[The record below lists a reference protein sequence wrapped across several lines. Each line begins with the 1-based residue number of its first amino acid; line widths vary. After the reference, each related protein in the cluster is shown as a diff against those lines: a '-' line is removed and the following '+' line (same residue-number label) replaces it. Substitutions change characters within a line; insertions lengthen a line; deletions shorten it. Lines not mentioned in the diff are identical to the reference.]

1 MPRLADYHMHTPL
14 CHHAK
19 GEPTEYV
26 QHAKNLGLLE
36 IGFSEHCPMPRD
48 DFDDWHMYD
57 RDMDRYFEKLA
68 QARADHSDFTI
79 KTAMEV
85 DYLPGM
91 ESWIEGLQKRANW
104 DYFIGSVHYLD
115 ETWDI
120 DNPNKMEFWKA
131 ADPDEVWTKYF
142 ERLAQAAA
150 TGYFHIMGHM
160 DLPKKFCFYPK
171 GNLDPVVSKF
181 LETVKA
187 HDVAIELNTAGLRKD
202 CREIYPSRH
211 YLEMA
216 YEIGVAI
223 TFGSDAH
230 APEEVGADFDQ
241 AIEMAKSVGYRST
254 RVFTQRSYELVE
266 I

>member
-1 MPRLADYHMHTPL
+1 MHDMLSIPL
-14 CHHAK
+14 CNSSDLVNSGLAVPFDVVYCGQTCTAFAIRYQGTAHA
-19 GEPTEYV
+19 YLNRCSHV
-26 QHAKNLGLLE
+26 
-36 IGFSEHCPMPRD
+36 
-48 DFDDWHMYD
+48 
-57 RDMDRYFEKLA
+57 
-68 QARADHSDFTI
+68 
-79 KTAMEV
+79 AMEV

-91 ESWIEGLQKRANW
+91 ESWIEGLQKRADW

-160 DLPKKFCFYPK
+160 DLPKKFSFYPK

-216 YEIGVAI
+216 HEIGVAI